1 LADSLDEF
9 PTGGMRSYESGGRSR
24 SILYEGFE
32 WDGQILVEAD
42 TIGTKADT
50 TSAKAEW
57 V

>member
-1 LADSLDEF
+1 MADSLDEF